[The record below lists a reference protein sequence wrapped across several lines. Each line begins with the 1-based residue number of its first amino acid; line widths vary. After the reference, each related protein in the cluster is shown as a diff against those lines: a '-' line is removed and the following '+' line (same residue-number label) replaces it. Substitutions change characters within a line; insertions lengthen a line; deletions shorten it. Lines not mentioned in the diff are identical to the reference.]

1 MNDNHSPIEIPEN
14 WDFYCTS
21 FGETPVSIRLNLA
34 LKSIAP
40 IADFSVVV
48 RAIVKMQHPY
58 DNGFSSQEEFEILA
72 NIEDALCD
80 AIESVGAIEVAIVTG
95 GGNREV
101 YSYSKDT

>member
-14 WDFYCTS
+14 WDFYRTS

-40 IADFSVVV
+40 IADFPVVV

-58 DNGFSSQEEFEILA
+58 DNGFSSQEEFDKGFLFVFFTEIYPVVDFTWFFEG
-72 NIEDALCD
+72 I
-80 AIESVGAIEVAIVTG
+80 TPFF
-95 GGNREV
+95 
-101 YSYSKDT
+101 